1 MRDSRLGLALGGGS
15 RPESDEPIPL
25 LLLASFISFFQETY
39 VVSPCLSSTFSNFR
53 SPAVNSFGEEGF
65 DDSPG
70 VEASSVV
77 VGFGSSIWWIWVGL
91 ETRIGVRGEDFKE
104 GRLKGIWDER
114 GRLELRGGRLRGIAQ
129 QWRFAFFYLFLVYL
143 LFLFWF
149 LFFEW
154 KYTVVCWRGHYGK
167 VALICGSWV
176 RTFLN
181 PNRMRSVDQ

>member
-39 VVSPCLSSTFSNFR
+39 VVSPCLRSTFSIFR

-77 VGFGSSIWWIWVGL
+77 VGFASSIWWIWVGL

-104 GRLKGIWDER
+104 GRLKGIRDER
-114 GRLELRGGRLRGIAQ
+114 ERLELRGGRLRGIAQ

-143 LFLFWF
+143 LF